1 MSALPFFD
9 TIDPETVDLVLVTH
23 FHLDHCASL
32 PFFLQ
37 KTGFKGRVFMT
48 PPTKAIYKMLMMDY
62 ARVSNVSAEDVL
74 FDDQDVLKT
83 MDKIEVINYHAWMEV
98 DGINFTCYNAG
109 HVLGAAMFM
118 VEIAGTRVLYT
129 GDFTREEDRHLMGAE
144 IPPPEFHPD
153 VVIVE
158 STYGVQ
164 PALPSLLT

>member
-1 MSALPFFD
+1 MPFFD

-83 MDKIEVINYHAWMEV
+83 MDKIDPVME
-98 DGINFTCYNAG
+98 
-109 HVLGAAMFM
+109 
-118 VEIAGTRVLYT
+118 
-129 GDFTREEDRHLMGAE
+129 AE
-144 IPPPEFHPD
+144 GGESPPEAEGADAPPETAPCRVRHM
-153 VVIVE
+153 
-158 STYGVQ
+158 
-164 PALPSLLT
+164 